1 MTENTIK
8 QKTPFFRFFEIWF
21 QNFWMLVPISFV
33 CSVISMLLI
42 PHGLS
47 QAGITNV
54 TRNIARD
61 KHSFGISDFFDTNWM
76 GRTKATV
83 PAINVIEKKD
93 EYKVQ
98 VAAPGMT
105 KDDFRIHL
113 DEAGDLVITMEKCCN
128 CDDKEKECKKGEE
141 CKEKCR
147 RFRLECKFLRR
158 EFSYAKFEQ
167 TLVLPED
174 VDKAH
179 IKAKVKHGVLHIK
192 LPRKVAEEKPQVQQI
207 ITIE

>member
-1 MTENTIK
+1 MTPMKRMYRQE
-8 QKTPFFRFFEIWF
+8 W
-21 QNFWMLVPISFV
+21 VPSIF
-33 CSVISMLLI
+33 
-42 PHGLS
+42 
-47 QAGITNV
+47 
-54 TRNIARD
+54 
-61 KHSFGISDFFDTNWM
+61 SDFFDTNWM
-76 GRTKATV
+76 GRTKATA

-128 CDDKEKECKKGEE
+128 CDEKEKECKDNKE
-141 CKEKCR
+141 CKESECCDEK
-147 RFRLECKFLRR
+147 ECKYLRR

-167 TLVLPED
+167 TLILPDD
-174 VDKAH
+174 VDKSH

-192 LPRKVAEEKPQVQQI
+192 LPRKIAEEKPQVQQT

>member
-1 MTENTIK
+1 MK
-8 QKTPFFRFFEIWF
+8 RMYRQDW
-21 QNFWMLVPISFV
+21 VPSIF
-33 CSVISMLLI
+33 
-42 PHGLS
+42 
-47 QAGITNV
+47 N
-54 TRNIARD
+54 
-61 KHSFGISDFFDTNWM
+61 DFFDTNWM
-76 GRTKATV
+76 GRTKATA

-113 DEAGDLVITMEKCCN
+113 DEAGDLVISMEKCCN
-128 CDDKEKECKKGEE
+128 CDDKDGKECKDNKGECKDKDAE
-141 CKEKCR
+141 CCDEKD
-147 RFRLECKFLRR
+147 CKFLRR

-167 TLVLPED
+167 TLVLPDD

-192 LPRKVAEEKPQVQQI
+192 LPRKVNEEKPQTQQNI
-207 ITIE
+207 AIE

>member
-1 MTENTIK
+1 MTPMKRMYRQE
-8 QKTPFFRFFEIWF
+8 W
-21 QNFWMLVPISFV
+21 VPSIF
-33 CSVISMLLI
+33 
-42 PHGLS
+42 
-47 QAGITNV
+47 T
-54 TRNIARD
+54 
-61 KHSFGISDFFDTNWM
+61 DFFDTNWM

-128 CDDKEKECKKGEE
+128 CDNKEKECKEGKE
-141 CKEKCR
+141 CQESECCDEK
-147 RFRLECKFLRR
+147 ECKFLRR

-192 LPRKVAEEKPQVQQI
+192 LPRKVAEEKPQVQQT

>member
-1 MTENTIK
+1 MK
-8 QKTPFFRFFEIWF
+8 RMYRQDW
-21 QNFWMLVPISFV
+21 VPSIF
-33 CSVISMLLI
+33 
-42 PHGLS
+42 
-47 QAGITNV
+47 
-54 TRNIARD
+54 
-61 KHSFGISDFFDTNWM
+61 SDFFDTNWM
-76 GRTKATV
+76 GRTKATA

-113 DEAGDLVITMEKCCN
+113 DEAGDLVITMEKCCT
-128 CDDKEKECKKGEE
+128 DKECKDPKGE
-141 CKEKCR
+141 CKESECKDPECCDEK
-147 RFRLECKFLRR
+147 ECKFLRR

-167 TLVLPED
+167 ALVLPDD

-192 LPRKVAEEKPQVQQI
+192 LPRTAAEEKPQTQQNI
-207 ITIE
+207 AIE

>member
-1 MTENTIK
+1 MTPMK
-8 QKTPFFRFFEIWF
+8 RMYRQDW
-21 QNFWMLVPISFV
+21 VPSIF
-33 CSVISMLLI
+33 
-42 PHGLS
+42 
-47 QAGITNV
+47 
-54 TRNIARD
+54 
-61 KHSFGISDFFDTNWM
+61 SDFFDTNWM
-76 GRTKATV
+76 GRTKATA

-113 DEAGDLVITMEKCCN
+113 DEAGDLVITMEKCCD
-128 CDDKEKECKKGEE
+128 CDEKDGKECKGPKGECKDPE
-141 CKEKCR
+141 CCDEK
-147 RFRLECKFLRR
+147 ECKFLRR

-167 TLVLPED
+167 ALVLPDD

-192 LPRKVAEEKPQVQQI
+192 LPRKTAEEKPQMQQNI
-207 ITIE
+207 AIE

>member
-1 MTENTIK
+1 MTPMKRMYRQE
-8 QKTPFFRFFEIWF
+8 W
-21 QNFWMLVPISFV
+21 VPSIF
-33 CSVISMLLI
+33 
-42 PHGLS
+42 
-47 QAGITNV
+47 N
-54 TRNIARD
+54 
-61 KHSFGISDFFDTNWM
+61 DFFDTSWM
-76 GRTKATV
+76 GRAKATV

-105 KDDFRIHL
+105 KEDFHIHL

-128 CDDKEKECKKGEE
+128 CNEKEKADKDEREHQEGECCDEKECKY
-141 CKEKCR
+141 
-147 RFRLECKFLRR
+147 LRR

-174 VDKAH
+174 VDKSH

-192 LPRKVAEEKPQVQQI
+192 LPRKVAEEKPQVQQ
-207 ITIE
+207 TIAIE

>member
-1 MTENTIK
+1 MTPMKRMYRQE
-8 QKTPFFRFFEIWF
+8 W
-21 QNFWMLVPISFV
+21 VPSIF
-33 CSVISMLLI
+33 
-42 PHGLS
+42 
-47 QAGITNV
+47 N
-54 TRNIARD
+54 
-61 KHSFGISDFFDTNWM
+61 DFFDTNWM
-76 GRTKATV
+76 GRTKATA

-113 DEAGDLVITMEKCCN
+113 DDAGDLVITMEKNCN
-128 CDDKEKECKKGEE
+128 CDEKEKECKEGKECQESECCDDKE
-141 CKEKCR
+141 CKY
-147 RFRLECKFLRR
+147 LRR
-158 EFSYAKFEQ
+158 EFSYTKFEQ
-167 TLVLPED
+167 TLVLPDD

-192 LPRKVAEEKPQVQQI
+192 LPRKTAEEKPQVHQN